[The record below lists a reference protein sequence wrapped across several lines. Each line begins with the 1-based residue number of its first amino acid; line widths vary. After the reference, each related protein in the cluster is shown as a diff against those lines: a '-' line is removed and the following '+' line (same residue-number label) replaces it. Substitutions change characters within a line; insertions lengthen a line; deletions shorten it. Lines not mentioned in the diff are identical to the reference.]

1 MNEQV
6 SSPNRLAEVA
16 GLFLRLGFTAF
27 GGPAAHIAMMRREIV
42 QQRHWISDEYFL
54 DLLGIVNLIPG
65 PNSTELAIYLGYRRA
80 GWSGLI
86 VAGVCF
92 IGPAMLIV
100 LALAWLYVRFGSLP
114 QVGWLFYGIKPVVIA
129 IIAQAVWGLCRTML
143 KGVWPVCLGVVA
155 LIVYLLG
162 VNQLILLVFGGLFF
176 GLLRWWERHRQPH
189 DVVGSILPFSF
200 GSIYER
206 WQSSLPAIPLAGV
219 VSAAIP
225 VSLLTLFLTFLKI
238 GVVLYG
244 SGYVLLSFLRTDFVQ
259 HLGWLTDRQLL
270 DAVSIGQF
278 TPGPV
283 FTTATFIG
291 YLVAGWPGALLA
303 TLAIFLPSFLLVALI
318 HPLAARL
325 RKSPWTA
332 SILDGINI
340 VALSLMT
347 GVLLQL
353 AQSTLIDIPTW
364 LIALVSL
371 VILLRFKINSVW
383 LILAGALVGVIRF
396 WIW

>member
-1 MNEQV
+1 MGEQV
-6 SSPNRLAEVA
+6 PSSSRLAEVA

-42 QQRHWISDEYFL
+42 QQRQWISDEQFL
-54 DLLGIVNLIPG
+54 DLLSIVNLIPG

-80 GWSGLI
+80 GWPGLI
-86 VAGVCF
+86 VSGVCF

-129 IIAQAVWGLCRTML
+129 IIAQAVWGLCQTVL
-143 KGVWPVCLGVVA
+143 KGVWPVCLALVA
-155 LIVYLLG
+155 LVLYVLG
-162 VNQLILLVFGGLFF
+162 VNQLILLVGGGLCF
-176 GLLRWWERHRQPH
+176 GVLRWWERRRRQN
-189 DVVGSILPFSF
+189 VVSSSILPFSF
-200 GSIYER
+200 GSMYEC
-206 WQSSLPAIPLAGV
+206 WQKTLPTIPLAGV
-219 VSAAIP
+219 TAAIVP

-244 SGYVLLSFLRTDFVQ
+244 SGYVLLSFLRTDFVE

-291 YLVAGWPGALLA
+291 YLVAGWPGALVA
-303 TLAIFLPSFLLVALI
+303 TLGIFLPSFVLVALI

-332 SILDGINI
+332 AILDGINI

-353 AQSTLIDIPTW
+353 GQNALIDIPTW
-364 LIALVSL
+364 LVALVSL

-383 LILAGALVGVIRF
+383 LIVAGALVGVVRF